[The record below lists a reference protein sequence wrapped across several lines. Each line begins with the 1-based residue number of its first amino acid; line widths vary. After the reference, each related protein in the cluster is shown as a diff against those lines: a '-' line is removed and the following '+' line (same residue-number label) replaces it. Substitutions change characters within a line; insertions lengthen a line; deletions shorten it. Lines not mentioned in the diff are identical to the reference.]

1 MHDMKYISVISLTT
15 PYFMCNNSVLMV
27 STMRKK
33 LVLVIGPGHQKEKA
47 VYQKIEELKIDKKV
61 MAAQIKEEIITGKD
75 FEFRI
80 PL

>member
-1 MHDMKYISVISLTT
+1 MKYISVISLTT

-27 STMRKK
+27 CTMRRK
-33 LVLVIGPGHQKEKA
+33 LVLVIGQELQKEKA
-47 VYQKIEELKIDKKV
+47 VYQKVEELKIDKKV

-80 PL
+80 PR

>member
-1 MHDMKYISVISLTT
+1 
-15 PYFMCNNSVLMV
+15 MV

-33 LVLVIGPGHQKEKA
+33 LVLVIGPELQKEKA
-47 VYQKIEELKIDKKV
+47 VYQKVEELKIDKKV

-80 PL
+80 PS